1 MRKMTQKAFIAQ
13 SSIPAPLIRAVVRQ
27 VGGWDHFREM
37 AQDVASYGADGGFS
51 GFVYYS
57 DTIPFAKRQ
66 RANIAELLERYAED
80 FGCGVLNMVQ
90 GWRCMEGAEA
100 RDIALAM
107 YGRGDDTQVLNGF
120 AWFALEEVCRDFVNA
135 SEGA

>member
-1 MRKMTQKAFIAQ
+1 MHKMTQKAFIAQ

-27 VGGWDHFREM
+27 VGGWESFKES
-37 AQDVASYGADGGFS
+37 AQDVASHGADGGVS
-51 GFVYYS
+51 GFIYYS
-57 DTIPFAKRQ
+57 DTIPFAERQ
-66 RANIAELLERYAED
+66 RGNITELAERYAED

-90 GWRCMEGAEA
+90 GWRCMEGAEMH
-100 RDIALAM
+100 DIGAAM
-107 YGRGDDTQVLNGF
+107 YGRGDDTQILNGL